1 MKQNDALQI
10 LEKYPTGK
18 ALMIAKRE
26 EITSVAPQYE
36 PLVTVLELD
45 WDEEFTNVGSSS
57 NPQYYPNKGATNKI
71 AEAAGIGFTP
81 NCGTRKE
88 GSWQN
93 VRITQGAVHS
103 DYKMEGEYKV
113 IGWAQGYR
121 IQPDGSKRYSSVCE
135 YEFECTVRAALDFST
150 DAGKNPNAKNWQDR
164 PKYETV
170 EKKRKHFLELV
181 KFAVQR
187 AETGAQLK
195 AIRELT
201 GLPTAFKKSHY
212 KKPLVISQTI
222 ENNKFKADIAE
233 KLLSTPDG
241 RHSVANAMFG
251 NGMNIYGNQM
261 QSPQIAN
268 TVMDDRTPLKK
279 ELPEKSEIFPETE
292 GEYDDIEKSIF
303 DSEEDRPELS
313 PIDEGK
319 LKLEEYLNDPVVNA
333 LERNVTGIKRII
345 DDPDATLEKVNETL
359 EKIENW
365 KSSKGGRS

>member
-10 LEKYPTGK
+10 LEKYPIGK

-26 EITSVAPQYE
+26 EITSVSPQFE

-45 WDEEFTNVGSSS
+45 WDEEFTNVGSQS
-57 NPQYYPNKGATNKI
+57 NPQYYPNKAATNKI

-93 VRITQGAVHS
+93 VKITQGESHN

-135 YEFECTVRAALDFST
+135 YEFECTVRAALDFSS
-150 DAGKNPNAKNWQDR
+150 DASKNPDAKNWQDR
-164 PKYETV
+164 PRYETV

-222 ENNKFKADIAE
+222 CNNQFKVEITN

-241 RHSVANAMFG
+241 RNSVANAMFG
-251 NGMNIYGNQM
+251 NGVNLYGNQM
-261 QSPQIAN
+261 QSPHLSQS
-268 TVMDDRTPLKK
+268 VMDDRTPPIK
-279 ELPEKSEIFPETE
+279 EIPEEMEGIPEE
-292 GEYDDIEKSIF
+292 EDQYEDIEKSIF
-303 DSEEDRPELS
+303 DSEEEALS
-313 PIDEGK
+313 PLDDAKIR
-319 LKLEEYLNDPVVNA
+319 LEEYLNDPVVNA
-333 LERNVTGIKRII
+333 LEKNVIGIKRLL
-345 DDPDATLEKVNETL
+345 DDPEVTL
-359 EKIENW
+359 EKINQTFKKIEDW
-365 KSSKGGRS
+365 KSSKGGEA